1 MGAMWCLLLAGCGG
15 GGGGGPGVET
25 PVPGVPA
32 NGPHTVSGTSFP
44 DVLIC
49 ADLDGDGQCG
59 PTEQAAA
66 STVSSATGAYTLT
79 WTGPA
84 SAPRLAM
91 LTVSGPD
98 LPAASS
104 TSPLACLDANGNG
117 ACDPTEAAVF
127 SHQAGLYQI
136 TAPAAQGPADIVFP
150 LSPAFA
156 PAEAPRLVQ
165 GSRHLTVYW
174 AAIAGALDYE
184 VYYQQAGSSLIAL
197 SRAAIAPGAGRVHT
211 IANLNPARRYRVWV
225 KGRTAGGNRLLSAA
239 QAGLPVS
246 TPSPTP
252 QENAAFVPAV
262 IDLPVLDIS
271 TTAGMPVVSR
281 EDYLTGTFS
290 LYADGAARAASTA
303 LNTGAIDIRGRGNS
317 TWVNFD
323 KKPYRLR
330 LGTSA
335 ALLGMP
341 ANRHWVLLANHG
353 DKSLL
358 RNEIAFEVSRR
369 LGMPYTTRSRFVEVF
384 LNGNYLGNYELAEHL
399 RTGSNRVD
407 IASLGPGDEAEP
419 DISGGYLLE
428 LDWPGPDTSFT
439 TSRCGLP
446 LRVDA
451 PDSLT
456 VTQTGWIIGHMNGI
470 ESVLAGPDFADPA
483 AGYAAWLDVDSF
495 VNWYVLNELLM
506 NRDAFRGS
514 TFFTKD
520 RNARLAI
527 GPIWDHDL
535 SMGNNRLMFATNP
548 GNPEAFSRLGET
560 CWYSRLLEDP
570 AFIRKVRARWQAIR
584 AAQLDS
590 LPDFV
595 DAQAAALAQ
604 SQANNFARWTI
615 LDKGDW
621 PGVVVPGSH
630 AGEVEYLRWW
640 LQRRIAWLDAQWG
653 P

>member
-1 MGAMWCLLLAGCGG
+1 MGVLLFLGLAGCGG
-15 GGGGGPGVET
+15 GGGGET
-25 PVPGVPA
+25 PVPGAPA
-32 NGPHTVSGTSFP
+32 NGPHMVSGTTFA
-44 DVLIC
+44 DVLVC
-49 ADLDGDGQCG
+49 ADIDGDGQCG
-59 PTEQAAA
+59 ATEQASAA
-66 STVSSATGAYTLT
+66 TVSSAAGGFTLT
-79 WTGPA
+79 WAGPV
-84 SAPRLAM
+84 SAPLLAM
-91 LTVSGPD
+91 LTLSGPD
-98 LPAASS
+98 TPAASS
-104 TSPLACLDANGNG
+104 TTPLACLDANGNG
-117 ACDPTEAAVF
+117 VCEPSEASAY
-127 SHQAGLYQI
+127 SHQAGLYRI
-136 TAPAAQGPADIVFP
+136 TAPASQLAAQVVYP
-150 LSPAFA
+150 LSPAFVPAAA
-156 PAEAPRLVQ
+156 PQLVQ
-165 GSRHLTVYW
+165 GSRHLTVHW
-174 AAIAGALDYE
+174 ALMAGALDYE
-184 VYYQQAGSSLIAL
+184 VWYQQAGSSLFAL

-211 IANLNPARRYRVWV
+211 ITNLDPTRRYRVWV
-225 KGRTAGGNRLLSAA
+225 KGRTAGGSRILSAA

-246 TPSPTP
+246 TPSVLPE
-252 QENAAFVPAV
+252 ENAAFLPAI
-262 IDLPVLDIS
+262 IDLPVLDIT
-271 TTAGMPVVSR
+271 TTAGAQVVSR
-281 EDYLTGTFS
+281 DDYLTGTFS
-290 LYADGAARAASTA
+290 LYADGAARATSTA

-317 TWVNFD
+317 TWVNFT

-330 LGTSA
+330 LGTQA

-341 ANRHWVLLANHG
+341 SNRHWVLLANHG

-358 RNEIAFEVSRR
+358 RNEVAFELSRR

-399 RTGSNRVD
+399 RTGSNRVN
-407 IASLGPGDEAEP
+407 IASLGAGDETEP
-419 DISGGYLLE
+419 DITGGYLLE
-428 LDWPGPDTSFT
+428 LDWPGPDTSFS

-456 VTQTGWIIGHMNGI
+456 GTQRAWIIGHMNNI
-470 ESVLAGPDFADPA
+470 EAVLASPDFADPA
-483 AGYAAWLDVDSF
+483 TGYAAWLDVDSF
-495 VNWYVLNELLM
+495 VNWYVINELLM

-535 SMGNNRLMFATNP
+535 SMGNNRLMFATHP
-548 GNPEAFSRLGET
+548 GNPEAFGRLGET

-570 AFIRKVRARWQAIR
+570 AFVQKVRARWQAVR

-590 LPDFV
+590 LPDYV
-595 DAQAAALAQ
+595 DTQAAALAQ
-604 SQANNFARWTI
+604 SQASNFARWTI